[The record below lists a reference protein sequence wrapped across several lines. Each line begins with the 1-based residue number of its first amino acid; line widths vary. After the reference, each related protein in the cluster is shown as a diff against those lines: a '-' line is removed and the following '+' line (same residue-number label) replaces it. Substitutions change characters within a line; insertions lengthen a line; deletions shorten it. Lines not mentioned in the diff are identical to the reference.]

1 MSQALYTSP
10 NVGEISSNTYE
21 DSVFTQVLLVIAR
34 DDLDLHLRLFDPE
47 N

>member
-21 DSVFTQVLLVIAR
+21 DSVYPVLLVIVR